1 MKNAFMIAATGSGCG
16 KTTITCALLENL
28 RSRGI
33 KAGSFKCGPDYID
46 PIFHKE
52 IIGIPSKNLDLF
64 FSGDREVEEIFLM
77 DNDSEVSIVE
87 GVMGLYDGINVKSDE
102 GSSYHLA
109 NSLDIPIILIV
120 NAHGMGRSIISVI
133 KGFLADDSKG
143 RIKGVILNQIS
154 ENFYNSIRDLIEKE
168 TGIKT
173 FGYFPKDKGLSVES
187 RYLGLVLPT
196 EIDDIKARLKKASDQ
211 VDKSIDI
218 EGILENTKVSKEGI
232 SSKKIYKEK
241 VRIAVARDKAFCF
254 YYEDNFRVLREEGAK
269 LIFFSPLE
277 DERLPENI
285 DGIVIG
291 GGYPEKYLDKLSDNK
306 NLMKEIKE
314 AISSGMPSLAECGG
328 FMYLH
333 RFIYD
338 ENEVPYEMCNV
349 IDGECRKTERL
360 VRFGYVNITGN
371 DGGLLN
377 KNLIK
382 GHEFHYY
389 DSSNNGSDCLSTKP
403 ITGKAWESSHMD
415 NKHLW
420 GFAHLYYPSNR
431 DFVKNFVSAAY
442 EYSINGNV

>member
-46 PIFHKE
+46 PMFHKE

-154 ENFYNSIRDLIEKE
+154 ETFYNSIRDLIEKE

-196 EIDDIKARLKKASDQ
+196 EIDDIKVRLKKASDQ

-291 GGYPEKYLDKLSDNK
+291 GGYPEKYLDKLFANK

-349 IDGECRKTERL
+349 IDG
-360 VRFGYVNITGN
+360 
-371 DGGLLN
+371 
-377 KNLIK
+377 
-382 GHEFHYY
+382 
-389 DSSNNGSDCLSTKP
+389 
-403 ITGKAWESSHMD
+403 
-415 NKHLW
+415 
-420 GFAHLYYPSNR
+420 
-431 DFVKNFVSAAY
+431 
-442 EYSINGNV
+442 